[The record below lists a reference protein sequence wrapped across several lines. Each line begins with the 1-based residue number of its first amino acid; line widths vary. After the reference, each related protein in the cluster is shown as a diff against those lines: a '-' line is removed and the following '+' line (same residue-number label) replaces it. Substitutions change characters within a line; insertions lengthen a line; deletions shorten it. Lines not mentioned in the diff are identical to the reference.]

1 MRRYGNE
8 KTNTDEWIN
17 KRMIK
22 EQSISNTLYIPL
34 AGNIYTSKNFQ
45 ELLFDEKALELEK
58 AIPKNNVN
66 KISNEYY
73 FLAAASRYYNM
84 DLEIKT
90 FIKKH
95 QKCNI
100 INIGAG
106 LDTSYYRI
114 KSNTATFYELDLP
127 HVIAER
133 EKLIHEQENDI
144 YIAASF
150 LDVDKWLKNVKNTTL
165 PTLLI
170 ISGVFYYFKEEEINN
185 FFLQIKNKF
194 SLLEAVFDCN
204 NKIALAI
211 SNRYVKKTGNKNAS
225 MYFYIN
231 DINAYLRHLN
241 LDVKLVKEYMMYHYS
256 RRILRRT
263 SLNTRVKMAISDLF
277 KMVKI
282 EHIKV
287 N

>member
-1 MRRYGNE
+1 
-8 KTNTDEWIN
+8 
-17 KRMIK
+17 MIK
-22 EQSISNTLYIPL
+22 KQSVSNTLYIPL
-34 AGNIYTSKNFQ
+34 AGNIYTSKNFK
-45 ELLFDEKALELEK
+45 ELLFDEKALELEERMPQNG
-58 AIPKNNVN
+58 AN
-66 KISNEYY
+66 KINNEYY
-73 FLAAASRYYNM
+73 YLASASRYYNM
-84 DLEIKT
+84 DVEIKT

-114 KSNTATFYELDLP
+114 NSRIATFYEIDLP

-133 EKLIHEQENDI
+133 RRIMPEQEKDI
-144 YIAASF
+144 YIECSF
-150 LDVDKWLKNVKNTTL
+150 LDVDKWAKSIKDKTL

-170 ISGVFYYFKEEEINN
+170 ISGVFYYFKEEKIDK

-204 NKIALAI
+204 NKIALSI
-211 SNRYVKKTGNKNAS
+211 SNRYVRKTGNKSAP

-231 DINAYLRHLN
+231 SINTYLKYLN
-241 LDVKLVKEYMMYHYS
+241 LDIKLVKEYMMYHYS
-256 RRILRRT
+256 RKILKGT
-263 SLNTRVKMAISDLF
+263 SFNAKVKMTISDLF

-282 EHIKV
+282 EHIRI